1 VGTFL
6 DAELLDVPKSYDG
19 FIEAMR
25 RGESLGGSY
34 AVVELTS
41 EALFHGFGKAW
52 PCEVGVFTNLTHDHL
67 DAHGT
72 PEHYLGS
79 KAQLFLNIPFG
90 GTAIM
95 NACDPSAELIEEII
109 PKGVRILR
117 FGVPSRGTPYGEVH
131 ALATKVE
138 TNFDGTRIELA
149 TKGLPVR
156 GGFELKSKA
165 VGQVFAENVIAAWLA
180 AMAAGV
186 PAELAAEAIA
196 AAEAPKGRF
205 EVVGRAPWVVV
216 DYAHTP
222 DALARTVT
230 QARTLCKEGRLLV
243 LFGAGGNRDKN
254 KRGPMGLAASP
265 ADEIIL
271 TSDNPRD
278 EDARDI
284 AESIKG
290 GITGAAKVVI
300 ELDRGTAIRNAI
312 ATLGA
317 DDVLIIA
324 GRGHET
330 EQIIGK
336 DTRRFSDVETA
347 KEALGNRRS

>member
-1 VGTFL
+1 
-6 DAELLDVPKSYDG
+6 
-19 FIEAMR
+19 
-25 RGESLGGSY
+25 
-34 AVVELTS
+34 
-41 EALFHGFGKAW
+41 
-52 PCEVGVFTNLTHDHL
+52 
-67 DAHGT
+67 
-72 PEHYLGS
+72 
-79 KAQLFLNIPFG
+79 
-90 GTAIM
+90 
-95 NACDPSAELIEEII
+95 
-109 PKGVRILR
+109 
-117 FGVPSRGTPYGEVH
+117 
-131 ALATKVE
+131 
-138 TNFDGTRIELA
+138 
-149 TKGLPVR
+149 
-156 GGFELKSKA
+156 
-165 VGQVFAENVIAAWLA
+165 
-180 AMAAGV
+180 
-186 PAELAAEAIA
+186 
-196 AAEAPKGRF
+196 
-205 EVVGRAPWVVV
+205 
-216 DYAHTP
+216 
-222 DALARTVT
+222 
-230 QARTLCKEGRLLV
+230 
-243 LFGAGGNRDKN
+243 
-254 KRGPMGLAASP
+254 MGLAASP